1 MHELFEGPRLESPRR
16 IRFALAL
23 IGGALLAI
31 IALACLPPSQRAQLP
46 LDAVTRAEAFEHAL
60 AAAITKVRPAGEEWA
75 IAIDPADI
83 NAWLATRLPKWIE
96 HDPTL
101 ADLTPITALRIASGT
116 DALQV
121 EQPYGPFI
129 ASLAF
134 TPSIEDERIA
144 VSIATPRIG
153 RLPIPGLASELTIA
167 LQSHLA
173 ASSPHAIARFRLA
186 DDRRIEV
193 REISCK
199 PGRIALLFAT
209 LPSVD

>member
-46 LDAVTRAEAFEHAL
+46 LDGPAYKGAHHSL

-101 ADLTPITALRIASGT
+101 ADLTPITALRIASTT